1 MKEKVIEEL
10 HDILKNNLC
19 TLKRSS
25 LDDSKQFKFY
35 MSESKITVVNFDR
48 IPNIYSK
55 GKGWKGVPNSNDAL
69 YVDDNKW
76 YFIEFKNGEVVK
88 ANVYR
93 KIYDSLIMLI
103 ELGIIPNFE
112 FARKNII
119 YILVYNSA
127 KGDKVPES
135 PAREE
140 NYSYFFKLASQE
152 EKLFDIEKFEK
163 YLFDETHT
171 YTKEMF
177 QEKFVEVM
185 EEKEVSAG

>member
-88 ANVYR
+88 TNVYR

-103 ELGIIPNFE
+103 ELGIIPDFE
-112 FARKNII
+112 FARKNMI
-119 YILVYNSA
+119 YILVYNSE
-127 KGDKVPES
+127 KGNKIPES

-152 EKLFDIEKFEK
+152 EKLFEIEKFEK

-177 QEKFVEVM
+177 QEKFVAVM

>member
-19 TLKRSS
+19 TLKGAS

-35 MSESKITVVNFDR
+35 MSESKITVVNFDK

-103 ELGIIPNFE
+103 ELGIIPDFE
-112 FARKNII
+112 FVRKNMI
-119 YILVYNSA
+119 YILVYNSE
-127 KGDKVPES
+127 KGNKITES

-152 EKLFDIEKFEK
+152 EKLFEIEKFEK

-171 YTKEMF
+171 YTKDMF
-177 QEKFVEVM
+177 QEKFVAVM
-185 EEKEVSAG
+185 EGKEVSAG